1 MRYSQLVQ
9 EAQLGTLLHRVIG
22 ATPFYEKKFQEFS
35 LEPFSMDVFESLPFT
50 SLEEIS
56 QRENLDDLYFDLAE
70 SNYVI
75 ISEGVAGIAKA
86 SFWNSS
92 YFDEQ
97 TTILAN
103 SLQQL
108 GISQEDRV
116 LNLFM
121 PGISGTWQFFNLA
134 LEKIGP
140 AIIPLGGEA
149 EIPVIAR
156 FFDDLRATTLVGK
169 PSILVP
175 VLEDLARSNQEFSV
189 ETVIFSGEN
198 PSQDQYNVMEQYAQ
212 NLYSPIYCT
221 TETGIIGTQCPQ
233 IPAGTF
239 HLSNTVYLEL
249 IDPQN
254 GKITDND
261 HGELVI
267 TSLTDR
273 ASPCL
278 RYRPGS
284 TISFQEESCGCGSKA
299 RLFKLDDEVSYE
311 SFE

>member
-1 MRYSQLVQ
+1 MRYSQFAP
-9 EAQLGTLLHRVIG
+9 EEQLGPLLQRVIN
-22 ATPFYEKKFQEFS
+22 ATPFYRMKYRGLS
-35 LEPFSMDVFESLPFT
+35 LEPFSMEAFESLPFT

-56 QRENLDDLYFDLAE
+56 QRSNLDDLYLDLAE

-75 ISEGVAGIAKA
+75 IREGAAGINNA

-92 YFDEQ
+92 YLDEQ
-97 TTILAN
+97 TAILATT
-103 SLQQL
+103 LEQL
-108 GISQEDRV
+108 GISREDRV
-116 LNLFM
+116 LNLFI
-121 PGISGTWQFFNLA
+121 PGISGMWQLFNLA

-156 FFDDLRATTLVGK
+156 FFDDLRPNALVGK
-169 PSILVP
+169 PSALVP
-175 VLEDLARSNQEFSV
+175 VLEHLARGKQEFTI
-189 ETVIFSGEN
+189 ETVIYSGEN
-198 PSQDQYNVMEQYAQ
+198 PSPNQYDTMKRYAQ
-212 NLYSPIYCT
+212 NLFFPIYYT

-233 IPAGTF
+233 RPAGIF
-239 HLSNTVYLEL
+239 HLSNTVYPEL

-254 GKITDND
+254 GKITDKN

-273 ASPCL
+273 ASPSL

-284 TISFQEESCGCGSKA
+284 TISLLEEPCNCGNKA
-299 RLFKLDDEVSYE
+299 LLFKLDDW
-311 SFE
+311 